1 MFDKQGSD
9 CPNSLAPCLEQEQ
22 GSQFPLRGR
31 IGGGMP
37 SPDPALLSSLYG
49 QLNWKALLLEKRHPR
64 PKALNIFHPF
74 VCACTRAHSK
84 GCAHPHGLVVVVLPS
99 EVSLGPAG
107 FPRYCTKGKKKRNI
121 AYMACSGF
129 PKSIL
134 INLVA
139 KIKNI
144 RNKTTTQFYMF
155 LHTSD
160 ACLSRIQ
167 QAVPVINTIKI
178 IPSTRHT
185 S

>member
-9 CPNSLAPCLEQEQ
+9 CPNSLAPPCLEQEQ

-64 PKALNIFHPF
+64 PKALNIFFTPLC
-74 VCACTRAHSK
+74 VRALVHTL

-107 FPRYCTKGKKKRNI
+107 FPRYCTKGKKKE
-121 AYMACSGF
+121 YCLHGLQWFSQ
-129 PKSIL
+129 
-134 INLVA
+134 INS
-139 KIKNI
+139 
-144 RNKTTTQFYMF
+144 Y
-155 LHTSD
+155 
-160 ACLSRIQ
+160 
-167 QAVPVINTIKI
+167 
-178 IPSTRHT
+178 
-185 S
+185 